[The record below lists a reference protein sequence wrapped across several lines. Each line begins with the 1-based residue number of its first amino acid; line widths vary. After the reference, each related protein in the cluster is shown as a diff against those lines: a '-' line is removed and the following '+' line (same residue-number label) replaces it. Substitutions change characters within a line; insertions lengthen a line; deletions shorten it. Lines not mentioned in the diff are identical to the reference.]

1 MKTVVHAQAFQALRT
16 TSALCKAAHVTRGQ
30 LRLYE
35 EAGLIAPQ
43 SRTEAG
49 YRQFGPDTLDRL
61 KAIGHLKELG
71 FTLADIALLLS
82 ERDQGALD
90 EPAMQRLA
98 ADLLAKIDERIA
110 GLQVI
115 RSYVAPVAVGDMSV
129 LQDEDCHFV
138 VEFMTALSAEKTRKR
153 A

>member
-1 MKTVVHAQAFQALRT
+1 MKTVTTAKAFQALQT
-16 TSALCKAAHVTRGQ
+16 TSALCKAADVTRGQ

-35 EAGLIAPQ
+35 EEGLITPQ

-49 YRQFGPDTLDRL
+49 YRQYGSDTLDRL
-61 KAIGHLKELG
+61 KVIRHLKELG

-82 ERDQGALD
+82 DRDQGALD
-90 EPAMQRLA
+90 ETAIQRLA
-98 ADLLAKIDERIA
+98 ADVLLKIDGRMA
-110 GLQVI
+110 ALQVI
-115 RSYVAPVAVGDMSV
+115 RAYVAPVAVGDMSV

-138 VEFMTALSAEKTRKR
+138 FEFMTALSAGQTRRR